1 MSKSVDDVDDLT
13 TMFADIDPTL
23 FDEICPSDD
32 KVRSARVK
40 FTDFQDYLRTMGRGA
55 QRLEEETMK
64 EEKAPIDSCS
74 IKLLRL
80 GDNNNN
86 EYNAIFR
93 TPAGYR
99 GKLEPGDRAVAY
111 LKIEETQDSNIEETN
126 GGPWDMRMIEPPAYA
141 RRGEITA
148 VLARRWNEDHD
159 KWFDERELPTITP
172 PSDRK
177 GGAELGYILKQRGIE
192 ARIEPVDRHSLWVYI
207 KKAYFQLHTLSLST
221 RLSPM
226 EQSVL
231 DFLVGDFTSLKA
243 FNIYDTLMNKSLAS
257 ETCMELNDSQ
267 KEAIHMGTK
276 APGGFVAITPFLK
289 DSACDHHLLL
299 TAATNRG
306 VDSMACELHERLK
319 NLSNNDTLL
328 KNRYILRVHSV
339 KTEKDILMRY
349 AAKSRRRKLGQKIPK
364 SAQGA
369 GSSSSQ
375 NRGPES
381 SISAHCSTFSVCKF
395 ELVNDQR
402 VQNIN
407 LSIGQKALELIG
419 LHHGGQPSTTNQN
432 LPQCAKDFV
441 RLYNS
446 YGLGEVFSKE
456 DEEYLDGV
464 LDQVL
469 GWTIQG
475 ATTLCATVGGAAD
488 DTVSTN
494 FSDAELIVMDE
505 ASRMP
510 EHEVW
515 TLLAFY
521 PKAIGKIMVG
531 DPDQLGP
538 YVKEYVNVKPYLPQL
553 SMSLQERAQLAEF
566 PSAFFTLQYRA
577 VPQIAALY
585 NRACY
590 LNQLVDHE
598 TTFLDNGKCL
608 LARQVV
614 AHNNDKYGISASV
627 IFYETKVAKEMQAYQ
642 KSKVCEQYATLAMKI
657 LENLLVAGFGGV
669 EKPCTIA
676 ILTPYSGQYNVLCVA
691 KEKMAK
697 RYPEAGKVLV
707 EMVGKS
713 QGIEYDIVIA
723 DPVIASARRC
733 FLTKNR
739 LNVLFSRARQG
750 LYVVGSH
757 AKWSAMEKDH
767 APHLQ
772 AFMKELGQYRITWT
786 PGNAL
791 RSEFIDPLDFV
802 SSYDS
807 D

>member
-1 MSKSVDDVDDLT
+1 MSKSVDDVDALT

-32 KVRSARVK
+32 KARSARVK

-64 EEKAPIDSCS
+64 EEKAPIDSCN

-111 LKIEETQDSNIEETN
+111 LKIEETQDSNIEETK

-221 RLSPM
+221 RLSPV

-276 APGGFVAITPFLK
+276 APGGFVVCHGGPGTGKTHFVMQAITPFLK

-319 NLSNNDTLL
+319 NLSNHDALL
-328 KNRYILRVHSV
+328 KNRYILR
-339 KTEKDILMRY
+339 
-349 AAKSRRRKLGQKIPK
+349 
-364 SAQGA
+364 
-369 GSSSSQ
+369 
-375 NRGPES
+375 
-381 SISAHCSTFSVCKF
+381 
-395 ELVNDQR
+395 
-402 VQNIN
+402 
-407 LSIGQKALELIG
+407 
-419 LHHGGQPSTTNQN
+419 
-432 LPQCAKDFV
+432 
-441 RLYNS
+441 
-446 YGLGEVFSKE
+446 
-456 DEEYLDGV
+456 
-464 LDQVL
+464 
-469 GWTIQG
+469 
-475 ATTLCATVGGAAD
+475 
-488 DTVSTN
+488 
-494 FSDAELIVMDE
+494 
-505 ASRMP
+505 
-510 EHEVW
+510 
-515 TLLAFY
+515 
-521 PKAIGKIMVG
+521 
-531 DPDQLGP
+531 
-538 YVKEYVNVKPYLPQL
+538 L

-598 TTFLDNGKCL
+598 TTFLDNGKRL

-676 ILTPYSGQYNVLCVA
+676 ILTPYRGQYNVLCVA

-697 RYPEAGKVLV
+697 RYPEAEKVLV

-750 LYVVGSH
+750 LYVVGSY
-757 AKWSAMEKDH
+757 AKWSAMEKEH

-772 AFMKELGQYRITWT
+772 AFIEELHQYRITWT

-791 RSEFIDPLDFV
+791 RSEFIDHLDFV